1 MPRQARHVLMSFFG
15 PNGLQSFVPK
25 MHKTTIAHFA
35 QFWEGKDEIMAGNPI
50 KHLTFSLATDLFM
63 SIKEGLEFYSL
74 QHHMEA
80 YVRGLNEL
88 PLNFPGTVYRKA
100 ILSRENML
108 GTLDKI
114 ICCRRKVKD
123 LFLFLLNLLIKF
135 LIHFCK
141 GVCFQTNIKP
151 FINSFFI

>member
-1 MPRQARHVLMSFFG
+1 MSFFG

-50 KHLTFSLATDLFM
+50 KHLTFSLATNLFM
-63 SIKEGLEFYSL
+63 SIKESPEFYSL
-74 QHHMEA
+74 QHHIKA
-80 YVRGLNEL
+80 YLARTNQL
-88 PLNFPGTVYRKA
+88 PINFPSTVYRNA

-114 ICCRRKVKD
+114 ICCRRKVRD

-135 LIHFCK
+135 LIHSCK
-141 GVCFQTNIKP
+141 GICFQTNVKP
-151 FINSFFI
+151 FANSFFI

>member
-1 MPRQARHVLMSFFG
+1 MSFFG

-114 ICCRRKVKD
+114 ICCRRKVRD

-135 LIHFCK
+135 
-141 GVCFQTNIKP
+141 
-151 FINSFFI
+151 